1 MSYDLILMMLK
12 LTVITVMISKG
23 SMLGSFLLS
32 YVTDYINKLELIVYT
47 YTYKILKIISDVLF
61 KCQIHSQV
69 MYGN

>member
-1 MSYDLILMMLK
+1 MMSYDLMMLK
-12 LTVITVMISKG
+12 LTVITVKISKG
-23 SMLGSFLLS
+23 STLGSFLLS
-32 YVTDYINKLELIVYT
+32 NVTDYTNKLVLIV